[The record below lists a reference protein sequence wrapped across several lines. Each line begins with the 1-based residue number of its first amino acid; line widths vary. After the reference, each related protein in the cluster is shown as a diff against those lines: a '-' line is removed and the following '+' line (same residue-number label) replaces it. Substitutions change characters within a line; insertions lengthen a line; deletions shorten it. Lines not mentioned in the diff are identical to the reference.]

1 MVGIKI
7 LHLSLDDKFVDIG
20 IQSFEKVAPEST
32 SLFVYGQGELKFVKS
47 PCSVVNKKDPI
58 INKVNPNDYDLIVVH
73 ALVDVWYTFLLSVPD
88 NIPIVWLGWGFDYYD
103 LIPKQL
109 LLKDTIKLVPKNRIN
124 IFFIKRLFHSLK
136 RRVRTLLLPKK
147 TKVMQRINYFS
158 PVLESEYYIVKN
170 NLKNLFNFPKYI
182 PFNYGSLEANYIKGY
197 EDKIVQNKD
206 LLVGNS
212 ATYTNN
218 HLEAFKLVRNYEKI
232 NPNGKIV
239 CPLSYGENSYQQIII
254 ETGREIFGDKF
265 LPVVDYMPIQQYVG
279 ILINCGFV
287 IMNHVRQQ
295 ALGNIL
301 IMLYLGAKVLLREEN
316 PVYTF
321 LKNHGA
327 ILFSIQTLEEDKSLL
342 SEGLSVEDIHIN
354 RKVLMS
360 IWSEQVVTDM
370 TKSLIATALS
380 SKS

>member
-1 MVGIKI
+1 M
-7 LHLSLDDKFVDIG
+7 
-20 IQSFEKVAPEST
+20 
-32 SLFVYGQGELKFVKS
+32 
-47 PCSVVNKKDPI
+47 
-58 INKVNPNDYDLIVVH
+58 
-73 ALVDVWYTFLLSVPD
+73 
-88 NIPIVWLGWGFDYYD
+88 
-103 LIPKQL
+103 
-109 LLKDTIKLVPKNRIN
+109 
-124 IFFIKRLFHSLK
+124 
-136 RRVRTLLLPKK
+136 
-147 TKVMQRINYFS
+147 
-158 PVLESEYYIVKN
+158 
-170 NLKNLFNFPKYI
+170 
-182 PFNYGSLEANYIKGY
+182 
-197 EDKIVQNKD
+197 
-206 LLVGNS
+206 
-212 ATYTNN
+212 
-218 HLEAFKLVRNYEKI
+218 
-232 NPNGKIV
+232 
-239 CPLSYGENSYQQIII
+239 
-254 ETGREIFGDKF
+254 
-265 LPVVDYMPIQQYVG
+265 PVVDYMPIQQYVG

-301 IMLYLGAKVLLREEN
+301 IMLYLGAKVFLREEN

>member
-1 MVGIKI
+1 MKKSKLKKI
-7 LHLSLDDKFVDIG
+7 AKLLH
-20 IQSFEKVAPEST
+20 QE
-32 SLFVYGQGELKFVKS
+32 
-47 PCSVVNKKDPI
+47 
-58 INKVNPNDYDLIVVH
+58 
-73 ALVDVWYTFLLSVPD
+73 
-88 NIPIVWLGWGFDYYD
+88 
-103 LIPKQL
+103 
-109 LLKDTIKLVPKNRIN
+109 
-124 IFFIKRLFHSLK
+124 
-136 RRVRTLLLPKK
+136 
-147 TKVMQRINYFS
+147 
-158 PVLESEYYIVKN
+158 
-170 NLKNLFNFPKYI
+170 
-182 PFNYGSLEANYIKGY
+182 
-197 EDKIVQNKD
+197 
-206 LLVGNS
+206 
-212 ATYTNN
+212 
-218 HLEAFKLVRNYEKI
+218 VRNYEKI

-301 IMLYLGAKVLLREEN
+301 IMLYLGAKVFLREEN